1 MTWEKSSLD
10 ITPIYVILYYT
21 ITPFRCKHTPHPTYG
36 GTMDTD
42 SIDRLDIRVI
52 KSLLADIAVEL
63 DSIKETVE
71 GLEQNDENIDIQLND
86 ISSSLNILLQ
96 NAELE

>member
-1 MTWEKSSLD
+1 
-10 ITPIYVILYYT
+10 
-21 ITPFRCKHTPHPTYG
+21 
-36 GTMDTD
+36 MDG
-42 SIDRLDIRVI
+42 IDRLDVRVI
-52 KSLLADIAVEL
+52 KALLADLAVEI

-71 GLEQNDENIDIQLND
+71 SLEDKNENIDIQLND